1 MNSQTPAMI
10 LLLHRYR
17 ADMDAGS
24 PSGET
29 ALMLAAGR
37 HEKELVTTLLDCGAQ
52 PDAYTDL
59 GRTPL
64 HYAMRSYD
72 FGNRLACVQALVEH
86 GADVNDRTR
95 ADDTPLTMAISQ
107 GSIETVRWMLQ
118 HGARID
124 AVDRNG
130 DTPLLVA
137 MTLSKNEEMV
147 KLLIESGAD
156 ITHQNR
162 RGQTALDLA
171 SKDLLP
177 LLRRAQGKAV

>member
-1 MNSQTPAMI
+1 
-10 LLLHRYR
+10 
-17 ADMDAGS
+17 
-24 PSGET
+24 
-29 ALMLAAGR
+29 
-37 HEKELVTTLLDCGAQ
+37 
-52 PDAYTDL
+52 
-59 GRTPL
+59 
-64 HYAMRSYD
+64 
-72 FGNRLACVQALVEH
+72 
-86 GADVNDRTR
+86 
-95 ADDTPLTMAISQ
+95 MAISQ
-107 GSIETVRWMLQ
+107 GAIETVRWMLQ

-130 DTPLLVA
+130 DTPLLGA